1 MIYHIGTSGWSYPGW
16 RELFYPE
23 ELPSNDWLSY
33 YAGHFS
39 TVEIN
44 MTFYRFPRPETL
56 KGWLE
61 KTPPHFTFTLKA
73 NRQITHLKK
82 IKNVQNEVRYFYILA
97 NSLKDKLGCLLFQL
111 PPSIH
116 LDLPLLEDFLATLS
130 PEFKNVIEFRHESW
144 YEEKVYEILRTQ
156 KAIFCTVSSAQVPS
170 TPIVTAETAYF
181 RFHGLTGG
189 YRHNYSDDDL
199 KEWAERIKKLSP
211 KECFI
216 YFNNDYQ
223 AHAVENAKTL
233 EKMLA

>member
-1 MIYHIGTSGWSYPGW
+1 MIFHIGTSGWSYPGW

-23 ELPSNDWLSY
+23 ELPSKDWLSY

-97 NSLKDKLGCLLFQL
+97 NSLREKLGCLLFQL

-116 LDLPLLEDFLATLS
+116 LDLPLLKDFLATLS
-130 PEFKNVIEFRHESW
+130 PEFKNVIEFRHESC

-170 TPIVTAETAYF
+170 TPIVTAETVYF
-181 RFHGLTGG
+181 RFHGLTRG
-189 YRHNYSDDDL
+189 YRHNYSDDEL

>member
-1 MIYHIGTSGWSYPGW
+1 MIFHIGTSGWSDPGW

-23 ELPSNDWLSY
+23 ELPSKDWLSY
-33 YAGHFS
+33 YAG
-39 TVEIN
+39 
-44 MTFYRFPRPETL
+44 
-56 KGWLE
+56 
-61 KTPPHFTFTLKA
+61 
-73 NRQITHLKK
+73 
-82 IKNVQNEVRYFYILA
+82 
-97 NSLKDKLGCLLFQL
+97 
-111 PPSIH
+111 
-116 LDLPLLEDFLATLS
+116 
-130 PEFKNVIEFRHESW
+130 
-144 YEEKVYEILRTQ
+144 
-156 KAIFCTVSSAQVPS
+156 SSAQVPS

-189 YRHNYSDDDL
+189 YRHNYSDDEL